1 MAKKN
6 EGRAV
11 WFRMFRNIRNLVD
24 AVPDESA
31 GAAIKAVFAY
41 FDTGELPTNLDTLGY
56 ALFLSIKPAVDESN
70 EDYKRAV
77 ESGRKGSQK
86 RWEGEDRPPIPSL
99 TSPIAPPNRRRKRNR
114 ERNKKRAISRN
125 RPAAA
130 SLAQGAGSGDG
141 VQRPPG
147 AGSGKAAQLSRLITI
162 DGCVILFRQS

>member
-70 EDYKRAV
+70 ADYKRAV

-99 TSPIAPPNRRRKRNR
+99 ASPIAPLTEEEKETEKEIKIDSYQETDPPLRPLPKALVREMDFNDRREQALEKLRNYH
-114 ERNKKRAISRN
+114 A
-125 RPAAA
+125 
-130 SLAQGAGSGDG
+130 
-141 VQRPPG
+141 
-147 AGSGKAAQLSRLITI
+147 
-162 DGCVILFRQS
+162 

>member
-99 TSPIAPPNRRRKRNR
+99 TSPIAPLTEEETETKKEIDKNIYQETDPPRRSLPKALVAEMDFNERR
-114 ERNKKRAISRN
+114 ERAIEKLRN
-125 RPAAA
+125 YIA
-130 SLAQGAGSGDG
+130 
-141 VQRPPG
+141 
-147 AGSGKAAQLSRLITI
+147 
-162 DGCVILFRQS
+162 

>member
-99 TSPIAPPNRRRKRNR
+99 TSPIAPLTEEEKETEKEIKKELYQETDPPLRSLPKALVREMEFNDRREQALEKLRNY
-114 ERNKKRAISRN
+114 
-125 RPAAA
+125 PA
-130 SLAQGAGSGDG
+130 
-141 VQRPPG
+141 
-147 AGSGKAAQLSRLITI
+147 
-162 DGCVILFRQS
+162 

>member
-99 TSPIAPPNRRRKRNR
+99 TSPIAPLTEEETETKKEIDKNIYQETDPPRRSLPKALVSEMDFNERR
-114 ERNKKRAISRN
+114 ERAIEKLRN
-125 RPAAA
+125 YIA
-130 SLAQGAGSGDG
+130 
-141 VQRPPG
+141 
-147 AGSGKAAQLSRLITI
+147 
-162 DGCVILFRQS
+162 

>member
-56 ALFLSIKPAVDESN
+56 ALLLSIKPAVDESN

-99 TSPIAPPNRRRKRNR
+99 TSPIAP
-114 ERNKKRAISRN
+114 
-125 RPAAA
+125 
-130 SLAQGAGSGDG
+130 
-141 VQRPPG
+141 
-147 AGSGKAAQLSRLITI
+147 
-162 DGCVILFRQS
+162 